1 MTQQLNRIPD
11 FGQALVA
18 KGVTN
23 SAWFRY
29 WSGLFSG
36 APTGNI
42 SVVTVSSSPFTY
54 KAPVG
59 GTVIIQG
66 GTVTQVQFSRDGAS
80 FYIAGQTN
88 GLFPM
93 SQGDLLVVTFSVPP
107 NMTFVPR

>member
-11 FGQALVA
+11 FSQKLVE
-18 KGVTN
+18 KGETS

-36 APTGNI
+36 VPNGNI
-42 SVVTVSSSPFTY
+42 SVVTLGSSPFTY

-59 GTVIIQG
+59 GVVIIQG

-80 FYIAGQTN
+80 FFITGQTN
-88 GLFPM
+88 GMFPV
-93 SQGDLLVVTFSVPP
+93 SQGDSLVVTFSVPP
-107 NMTFVPR
+107 NITFAPR

>member
-11 FGQALVA
+11 FGQALA
-18 KGVTN
+18 TKGVTD
-23 SAWFRY
+23 SSWFRY

-36 APTGNI
+36 VPSGNI
-42 SVVTVSSSPFTY
+42 SVVAVSSSPFTY

-80 FYIAGQTN
+80 FYITGQTN
-88 GLFPM
+88 GMFPV
-93 SQGDLLVVTFSVPP
+93 SQGDLLMVTYSVPP